1 MNDKATSPS
10 IYVYRSPFGM
20 LSIRRAAGD
29 RPAWF
34 LVYEARMRAS
44 NGELLIEQ
52 HGINPGWDSAEAAA
66 QAVLEQQTGW
76 PLWDA
81 LPPICFPACLDDWTP
96 ADSHGYVQP
105 RNQPGQ
111 P

>member
-1 MNDKATSPS
+1 MNNKIESPS

-29 RPAWF
+29 RAAWF
-34 LVYEARMRAS
+34 LVYEARVLAS

-81 LPPICFPACLDDWTP
+81 LPTICFPACLDDWTP
-96 ADSHGYVQP
+96 ADAYEHVTV
-105 RNQPGQ
+105 RNRH
-111 P
+111 